1 MKKTW
6 IPCLFCFLL
15 FALSACAQNEAQGS
29 SSQNIDYDATK
40 KMLVDILKTD
50 DGKKAIKDVLS
61 DEKMKEQLLLDQ
73 ALIKQT
79 IEKELLSPKGE
90 QFWKQAF
97 KDPKFAAAYA
107 KSMKPEHEK
116 LMKGLMKDPSYQQ
129 QIMNIMKDPKMGQ
142 ELLDLANSP
151 QYRKEVKKVMMETF
165 DSPIVRAQLAE
176 MLQKAAHDEI
186 DQATSKKGQQGGQQ
200 QNQQGGGGG
209 GGGQ

>member
-1 MKKTW
+1 MKKAW

-15 FALSACAQNEAQGS
+15 FAQSGCAQNEAQGS
-29 SSQNIDYDATK
+29 TSQNIDYDATK

-73 ALIKQT
+73 QLIKQT

-90 QFWKQAF
+90 AFWKQAF

-116 LMKGLMKDPSYQQ
+116 LMKGLMKDPTYQQ
-129 QIMNIMKDPKMGQ
+129 QVMNIMKNPQIGK
-142 ELLDLANSP
+142 ELLDLTNTP
-151 QYRKEVKKVMMETF
+151 QYRKEVKKVMLETF
-165 DSPIVRAQLAE
+165 DSPLVRAQLSE
-176 MLQKAAHDEI
+176 MLKKAAHDEI
-186 DQATSKKGQQGGQQ
+186 DQAASKKAAGGQQ
-200 QNQQGGGGG
+200 QNQQGGG
-209 GGGQ
+209 Q

>member
-1 MKKTW
+1 MKKAW

-29 SSQNIDYDATK
+29 NNQNIDYDATK

-97 KDPKFAAAYA
+97 KDPKFASAYA
-107 KSMKPEHEK
+107 KSMKAEHEK
-116 LMKGLMKDPSYQQ
+116 LMKGLMKDPAYQQ

-142 ELLDLANSP
+142 ALLDLANSP

-165 DSPIVRAQLAE
+165 DSPIVRAQISQ

-186 DQATSKKGQQGGQQ
+186 DQAASKKGQQGGGQQ
-200 QNQQGGGGG
+200 QQQQQGGGGG
-209 GGGQ
+209 GQ

>member
-1 MKKTW
+1 MRKTW

-15 FALSACAQNEAQGS
+15 LALSGCAQNEAQGS
-29 SSQNIDYDATK
+29 SPQNMDYDATK

-50 DGKKAIKDVLS
+50 DGKKAITDVLS

-90 QFWKQAF
+90 KFWQQAF

-107 KSMKPEHEK
+107 KSMKTEHEK
-116 LMKGLMKDPSYQQ
+116 LMKGLMKDPAYQQ
-129 QIMNIMKDPKMGQ
+129 LMMNILKSPEMGK
-142 ELLDLANSP
+142 EVLDLSNSP
-151 QYRKEVKKVMMETF
+151 QYRKEVKKIMMETF
-165 DSPIVRAQLAE
+165 DSPLVRAQLSE

-186 DQATSKKGQQGGQQ
+186 DQSASKKGSQGQQ
-200 QNQQGGGGG
+200 QQGQQQGGG
-209 GGGQ
+209 QQ